1 MRSRVPFQLILIS
14 GFEKKLFEWL
24 HLADNVFLMHR
35 AHGWGLRCHLLRTLL
50 FLQVYAVEDVLLA
63 WMRECDEETFRKY
76 ADGIL
81 SMFFSSLMWY
91 VRRLLCFY
99 YFLDRFLSCN
109 ALTRISLLSC
119 RQIVWVKPADG
130 WCWKEVQSYRWWC
143 RLPDRRYFEKG
154 LTSAGAN
161 NNNTRHNKH

>member
-1 MRSRVPFQLILIS
+1 
-14 GFEKKLFEWL
+14 
-24 HLADNVFLMHR
+24 
-35 AHGWGLRCHLLRTLL
+35 
-50 FLQVYAVEDVLLA
+50 
-63 WMRECDEETFRKY
+63 MRECDEETFRKY

-119 RQIVWVKPADG
+119 RQIVWENRLTDDVGKKCKVTVDG
-130 WCWKEVQSYRWWC
+130 VDCLTEGTLRRASRAPEQTITTHATISTSEQKDNGVRCYVTNDAVQQQ
-143 RLPDRRYFEKG
+143 
-154 LTSAGAN
+154 
-161 NNNTRHNKH
+161 